1 MDLTKLKIL
10 LFESKYPYFTDEELT
25 LFLEENEGDVYKTA
39 SELCLLK
46 ADSDNKVTVGPI
58 TIEGAG
64 ADYWT
69 RLSYQ
74 YSRKIKP
81 DKPGG
86 NGYITRMKRC

>member
-1 MDLTKLKIL
+1 MEKLKLL

-25 LFLEENEGDVYKTA
+25 LFLEENEGNVYKTA

-46 ADSDNKVTVGPI
+46 ADSDNSVTVGPI

-64 ADYWT
+64 ADYWL

-74 YSRKIKP
+74 YAKKAAAIDAENS
-81 DKPGG
+81 
-86 NGYITRMKRC
+86 GYITRLKRC